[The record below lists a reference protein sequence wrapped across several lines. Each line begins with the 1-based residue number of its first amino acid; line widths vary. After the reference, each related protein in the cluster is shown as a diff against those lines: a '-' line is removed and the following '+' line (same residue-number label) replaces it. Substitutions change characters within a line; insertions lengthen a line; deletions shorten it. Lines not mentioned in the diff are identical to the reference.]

1 TQENGMSV
9 IYEDKVMKLSDR
21 SALAGSAAVLS
32 DCVRNMYKE
41 VGVPLYSAVKMA
53 SLTPAEILGFGK
65 SKGKI
70 EKGYDEDLLI
80 FDDNINIKSVF
91 TNGVK
96 RI

>member
-1 TQENGMSV
+1 MLTDMT
-9 IYEDKVMKLSDR
+9 
-21 SALAGSAAVLS
+21 AFAGSVATADRLI
-32 DCVRNMYKE
+32 RNMVN

-91 TNGVK
+91 TKGVK
-96 RI
+96 RV